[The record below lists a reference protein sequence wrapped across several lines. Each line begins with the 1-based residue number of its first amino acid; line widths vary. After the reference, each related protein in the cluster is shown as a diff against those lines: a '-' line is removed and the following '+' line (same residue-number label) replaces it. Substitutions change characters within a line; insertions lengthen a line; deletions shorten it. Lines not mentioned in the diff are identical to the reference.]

1 VNINNLLARFARL
14 TELCWEEVFLAIED
28 EGEREELLDSWLQ
41 FHWELLV
48 EGPLQKEVRG
58 LVLDRYGGGAET
70 PTGRVLEPEIEANHS
85 IFCHPKNGLVAEE
98 QVGLYKVTFPSLG
111 LRLEQLAHCC
121 VGKPFDY
128 YRPPLNCAM
137 VVAGDDF
144 LEPYGITYP
153 LIFRLDDLEF
163 ELRPIR

>member
-1 VNINNLLARFARL
+1 M
-14 TELCWEEVFLAIED
+14 TELCWEEFFEPIE
-28 EGEREELLDSWLQ
+28 EGSERRELLDNWLQ

-70 PTGRVLEPEIEANHS
+70 PTGRVLEPEVDANHS
-85 IFCHPKNGLVAEE
+85 IFCYPKNWLALEE
-98 QVGLYKVTFPSLG
+98 QIGLYKVTLPPSG
-111 LRLEQLAHCC
+111 LPLEQLAHCN

-128 YRPPLNCAM
+128 YRPPLNCVILA
-137 VVAGDDF
+137 AGDEF

-163 ELRPIR
+163 ELRPTERITI